1 MKELKIVNMFI
12 VIIFNNFQEKVKV
25 SIQTDIY
32 TKTRKLCQSGFH
44 LSTKQTMKR
53 LMWLIS

>member
-53 LMWLIS
+53 LM